1 MKKLTKFLLKIKI
14 VPLLSLIIVLFSCS
28 ASQTSKD
35 ASIEINDISVAA
47 AENRVPK
54 ENSSQVNL
62 ELNGIMNENNTN
74 QDVEYSWFVEYLK
87 LDIANDKGI
96 SFTSENNTTIGK
108 LEKTSSNFFIEI
120 SSSNHL
126 NALLSVY
133 NEGYYRVTLQ
143 ASKTD
148 EIREKSVIIKIGD
161 PALPHLFIKNNIP
174 DVKESVKNDF
184 KGRYYLKY
192 NNNITK
198 LDAGQI
204 KDDWYDTNIE
214 INPFLSFNIEILT
227 HLIADENSKP
237 QELKNDNLKYQIN
250 GEENIISINPIVL
263 ENIENGKLQ
272 ISKNKDIVWKEGNFY
287 ISFLI
292 WKEGDSSSDRFQHV
306 ERIIN
311 ESNKNI
317 FINLNNVYLA
327 KIFTGSFGLKN
338 ENSSYFIYFGPEGT
352 NMNELDPNN
361 LRDIPSLPFGYL
373 LGRLGENGNTFA
385 LGSSFSYSAKELE
398 QILSF

>member
-237 QELKNDNLKYQIN
+237 QELK
-250 GEENIISINPIVL
+250 
-263 ENIENGKLQ
+263 
-272 ISKNKDIVWKEGNFY
+272 
-287 ISFLI
+287 
-292 WKEGDSSSDRFQHV
+292 
-306 ERIIN
+306 
-311 ESNKNI
+311 
-317 FINLNNVYLA
+317 
-327 KIFTGSFGLKN
+327 
-338 ENSSYFIYFGPEGT
+338 
-352 NMNELDPNN
+352 
-361 LRDIPSLPFGYL
+361 
-373 LGRLGENGNTFA
+373 
-385 LGSSFSYSAKELE
+385 
-398 QILSF
+398 